1 MLSRVGVR
9 AAVLLLPT
17 ITILLALH
25 QIPIRARDPLDIRH
39 LVDDAAGVEPVERD
53 HHQRH
58 QQRVKDVDVDLL
70 GLQHAV
76 LAHDVLGHAEDG
88 SHQDGE
94 TGGVEHVEEL
104 LPGRD
109 EFVGL
114 LGRLAADAHV
124 EDEGDDHE
132 KAKEDDLDS

>member
-1 MLSRVGVR
+1 MLSRVGVG

-17 ITILLALH
+17 VTILLALH
-25 QIPIRARDPLDIRH
+25 QIPIRARDPLHIRH
-39 LVDDAAGVEPVERD
+39 LVDHPAGVEPVERD

-76 LAHDVLGHAEDG
+76 LAHDVLGHAEDR
-88 SHQDGE
+88 SHQDEE
-94 TGGVEHVEEL
+94 TGGVEDVEEL

-109 EFVGL
+109 ELVGL
-114 LGRLAADAHV
+114 LGRLAADAQV
-124 EDEGDDHE
+124 EDERDDHE
-132 KAKEDDLDS
+132 EAEEEDLDA